1 MFKRLVVIVDDDAF
15 IRSLLASHLENAGF
29 QVVVADNFTNG
40 LRAIKSVDPDAVI
53 LDLDLGP
60 GPGGLD
66 IAERMTKSSE
76 EAAIVFL
83 TSLSDPRFSR
93 SNITRIHP
101 KAAYLNKHM
110 IGEADM
116 VVDAL
121 EAALTE
127 KSVNKFRHDLVPDR
141 PLGHLSKL
149 QIQVLALIA
158 EGKTNQQIAKIRGR
172 SLAATSSAVTRTLK
186 ALDIDPNAEVNARV
200 AAAHKYMSLISAP
213 AVTEIDE

>member
-15 IRSLLASHLENAGF
+15 IRSLLASHLEQAGF
-29 QVVVADNFTNG
+29 QVTVADNYLNG
-40 LRAIKSVDPDAVI
+40 LRAIKAVDPDAVV
-53 LDLDLGP
+53 LDVDLGS

-66 IAERMTKSSE
+66 IAQRLHSSSDE
-76 EAAIVFL
+76 TAIVFL

-93 SNITRIHP
+93 SNIQRIHP

-110 IGEADM
+110 IGEANM
-116 VVDAL
+116 VVEAL
-121 EAALTE
+121 EAALTD
-127 KSVNKFRHDLVPDR
+127 KSVSKFRHDLAQDR

-149 QIQVLALIA
+149 QIQVLSLIA

-186 ALDIDPNAEVNARV
+186 ALDIDPEAEINSRV
-200 AAAHKYMSLISAP
+200 AAAHMYMSMVKAP
-213 AVTEIDE
+213 SINEAP

>member
-29 QVVVADNFTNG
+29 QVVVADNFPNG
-40 LRAIKSVDPDAVI
+40 IRAIQSVDPDAVI

-66 IAERMTKSSE
+66 IAERITKASD

-83 TSLSDPRFSR
+83 TSLSDPRFSK
-93 SNITRIHP
+93 SNINRIHP

-110 IGEADM
+110 IGDANL
-116 VVDAL
+116 VVEAL
-121 EAALTE
+121 EAALTD
-127 KSVNKFRHDLVPDR
+127 KSVNKFRHDLDPDR

-158 EGKTNQQIAKIRGR
+158 EGKTNHQIAKIRGR

-186 ALDIDPNAEVNARV
+186 ALDIDPDAEINARV
-200 AAAHKYMSLISAP
+200 AAAHKYMSMVAAP
-213 AVTEIDE
+213 TIGDRSK

>member
-15 IRSLLASHLENAGF
+15 IRSLLASHLEGAGF
-29 QVVVADNFTNG
+29 RVAVADNFANG
-40 LRAIKSVDPDAVI
+40 IRAIEAADPDAVV
-53 LDLDLGP
+53 LDIDLGP

-66 IAERMTKSSE
+66 IAARLAKSTD

-93 SNITRIHP
+93 NNLQRVHP

-110 IGEADM
+110 IGDANL
-116 VVDAL
+116 VVEAL

-127 KSVNKFRHDLVPDR
+127 KSVHKFRHDLHPDR

-186 ALDIDPNAEVNARV
+186 ALDIDPDSEINARV
-200 AAAHKYMSLISAP
+200 AAAHKFMRLVAAPSLQDS
-213 AVTEIDE
+213 TE